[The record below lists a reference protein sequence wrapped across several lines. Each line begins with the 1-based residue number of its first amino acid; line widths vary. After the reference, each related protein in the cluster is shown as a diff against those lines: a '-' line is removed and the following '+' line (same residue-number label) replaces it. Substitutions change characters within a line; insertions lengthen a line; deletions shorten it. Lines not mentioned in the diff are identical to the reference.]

1 MRKLFKEMAKQMTAG
16 NDVVLVSVIASSGST
31 PRGTGAKMLI
41 NKDGRIIG
49 TVGGGAVEYRSE
61 QIAAEVLADKKS
73 KTEFFRLKPN
83 EVADIGMIC
92 GGDVLIWFQYMRA
105 DDKQELE
112 ILDAIDTLHQ
122 EREQSW
128 LFTEI
133 TPDCQSGLMV
143 YSTKTGLLGFDGNA
157 ADAET
162 LTAGLTTTPEKRSI
176 GDRKFQVE
184 PLIQS
189 GKVYIFG
196 GGHVAQELVPTLA
209 RVHFHCVV
217 VEDREEFTKPEL
229 FPGVMDTVCCDLN
242 QINEILDIHENDF
255 VVIMTRGHK
264 DDQLVQE
271 KVLQTPAYY
280 IGVIGSARKTKS
292 VFARLKDKGF
302 TDADLARI
310 TTPIG
315 LDIKSETPAE
325 IAVSIAAQMIMKR
338 AEMNTQGDKDANCPY

>member
-1 MRKLFKEMAKQMTAG
+1 MKKLFKETAKQIAKG
-16 NDVVLVSVIASSGST
+16 NDLVLVSVIASSGST

-41 NKDGRIIG
+41 NKNGRVIG

-61 QIAAEVLADKKS
+61 QIAAEVLKERKS

-83 EVADIGMIC
+83 QVADIGMIC
-92 GGDVLIWFQYMRA
+92 GGDVLIWFQYLRA
-105 DDKQELE
+105 DDKQTLE
-112 ILDAIDTLHQ
+112 ILDAIELLQ
-122 EREQSW
+122 KQREQSW

-133 TPDCQSGLMV
+133 TPECQTGLIIYSETTGLM
-143 YSTKTGLLGFDGNA
+143 GFDGTEAEA
-157 ADAET
+157 AA
-162 LTAGLTTTPEKRSI
+162 LVEKLDHKSGKKEI
-176 GDRKFQVE
+176 NGRKFQIE
-184 PLIQS
+184 PLVQA

-217 VEDREEFTKPEL
+217 MDDRAEFAKPEL
-229 FPGVMDTVCCDLN
+229 FLGVEETIHGDFN

-255 VVIMTRGHK
+255 AVVMTRGHK

-271 KVLQTPAYY
+271 KLLKTPAYY
-280 IGVIGSARKTKS
+280 IGVIGSARKTKA
-292 VFARLKDKGF
+292 VFGRLKEKGF
-302 TDADLARI
+302 TDEDLQRI

-325 IAVSIAAQMIMKR
+325 IAVSIAAQMIMRR
-338 AEMNTQGDKDANCPY
+338 AEMNNC

>member
-41 NKDGRIIG
+41 NKDGRVIG
-49 TVGGGAVEYRSE
+49 TVGGGAVEYHSE
-61 QIAAEVLADKKS
+61 QIAAQVLASKKS

-92 GGDVLIWFQYMRA
+92 GGDVLIWFQYLRT

-112 ILDAIDTLHQ
+112 ILNAIDTLHQ

-128 LFTEI
+128 LFTET

-143 YSTKTGLLGFDGNA
+143 YSEKTGLLGFDGSD
-157 ADAET
+157 ADAVT
-162 LTAGLTTTPEKRSI
+162 LTSTLTTTPEKREI
-176 GDRKFQVE
+176 GGRTFQVE
-184 PLIQS
+184 PLIHS

-217 VEDREEFTKPEL
+217 MDDREEFTKPEL
-229 FPGVMDTVCCDLN
+229 FPGVMDTICGDFN
-242 QINEILDIHENDF
+242 KTNEILDIHENDF

-271 KVLQTPAYY
+271 KVLKTPAYY
-280 IGVIGSARKTKS
+280 IGVIGSARKTKA
-292 VFARLKDKGF
+292 VFSRLKDKGF
-302 TDADLARI
+302 TDADLERI

-338 AEMNTQGDKDANCPY
+338 AEMNTL

>member
-1 MRKLFKEMAKQMTAG
+1 MRKLFKEMHNQLAAG

-41 NKDGRIIG
+41 NKDGRLIG
-49 TVGGGAVEYRSE
+49 TVGGGAVEYHSE
-61 QIAAEVLADKKS
+61 QIAAQVLAEKKS
-73 KTEFFRLKPN
+73 QAEFFRLKPN

-92 GGDVLIWFQYMRA
+92 GGDVRIWFQYVGA
-105 DDKQELE
+105 DNSQQME
-112 ILDAIDTLHQ
+112 ILKAIDSLHQ
-122 EREQSW
+122 NREQSW
-128 LFTEI
+128 LFTE
-133 TPDCQSGLMV
+133 TTEGCQSGLII
-143 YSTKTGLLGFDGNA
+143 YSEQTGLMGFEG
-157 ADAET
+157 DAET
-162 LTAGLTTTPEKRSI
+162 AAELTANLDAKGQKKQINGRT
-176 GDRKFQVE
+176 FQVE
-184 PLIQS
+184 PLIHS

-217 VEDREEFTKPEL
+217 MDDRPAFTDPQL
-229 FPGVMDTVCCDLN
+229 FPGVMDTICGDFNDLN
-242 QINEILDIHENDF
+242 QLLDIKENDF
-255 VVIMTRGHK
+255 VVVMTRGHK

-271 KVLQTPAYY
+271 KVLKTPAYY
-280 IGVIGSARKTKS
+280 IGVIGSARKTKA

-302 TDADLARI
+302 TDEDLARI

-338 AEMNTQGDKDANCPY
+338 AEMNGQSK